1 MLAGAPH
8 RPHGATPGEESM
20 TPRYEV
26 RREED
31 GSWTVYDAATDL
43 PAVVNDV
50 PQLGHGED
58 DARAVARELDELMGE
73 DDED

>member
-1 MLAGAPH
+1 MA
-8 RPHGATPGEESM
+8 
-20 TPRYEV
+20 PRYEA

-31 GSWTVYDAATDL
+31 GSWTVYDGSTDL

-50 PQLGHGED
+50 PQLGHSEE

-73 DDED
+73 EEDDEP